1 MHEMI
6 TVVAFLFLQSLD
18 TRSGTQKGLYL
29 FKVLKAKPKTYENC
43 REKSEARPRNMMEAR
58 KDSRGCQNHHNETSQ
73 VQGNPQRCKSA

>member
-43 REKSEARPRNMMEAR
+43 REKSEARP
-58 KDSRGCQNHHNETSQ
+58 
-73 VQGNPQRCKSA
+73 